1 MKFGGK
7 AKYSH
12 VLPGSRK
19 SESGIRRSISLR
31 FLLLLLL
38 LKCGLLPSDYST
50 QRAPQRKE
58 RHRFVRIAV
67 RLTTGPL
74 TSLVTWHGYGVSCW
88 ISADLRRR

>member
-50 QRAPQRKE
+50 QRA
-58 RHRFVRIAV
+58 V